1 FRLETAG
8 RRIRFYKG
16 KTSDGTQFMAES
28 AVAPDY
34 PLVAVVLINI
44 GSSGDAR
51 AKEVILSTS
60 ALPTTVLTAAQQQL
74 FYGGLKAPAQVRI
87 LQHSGVREVGYGFPW
102 NGAI

>member
-1 FRLETAG
+1 
-8 RRIRFYKG
+8 
-16 KTSDGTQFMAES
+16 MAES
-28 AVAPDY
+28 SVAPNY
-34 PLVAVVLINI
+34 PLVAVVLISI

-51 AKEVILSTS
+51 AKEMVLSTS

-74 FYGGLKAPAQVRI
+74 YYAGLKAPAQVRI